1 MRLLPLLLK
10 LRLLIESLS
19 SRDQRRKTED
29 DNEDEDKG
37 DDELWDV

>member
-1 MRLLPLLLK
+1 MKLLPLLLK

-19 SRDQRRKTED
+19 SRDQRRKNED

-37 DDELWDV
+37 DDELWNV

>member
-1 MRLLPLLLK
+1 MKLLPLLLK

-19 SRDQRRKTED
+19 SRDQRRKNED

-37 DDELWDV
+37 GDELWDV